1 MLVSQLKE
9 DLVKLKKGSYN
20 VQEIRAVALR
30 EGIKYLGLFNL
41 ENRRFYDKMKIVD
54 TLSEERWAYAT

>member
-1 MLVSQLKE
+1 M
-9 DLVKLKKGSYN
+9 KLKKGSYN
-20 VQEIRAVALR
+20 IQEIRAVALR